1 MVTGWVSYHNSNA
14 KYQILNFN
22 EENLFFADYNKN
34 HELTENNDIYNPK
47 FAYKKIKTKHFSQKE
62 KTLLKKYSKWREVC
76 AQNLNIPRNWVISDK
91 NLIKAS
97 KGKEVGLEKNK
108 KMYNQQLS
116 KFSDYIN
123 SKNLSKKG

>member
-1 MVTGWVSYHNSNA
+1 M
-14 KYQILNFN
+14 
-22 EENLFFADYNKN
+22 
-34 HELTENNDIYNPK
+34 
-47 FAYKKIKTKHFSQKE
+47 IKTKNFNQKQ
-62 KTLLKKYSKWREVC
+62 KTLLKKYSKWREVW

-123 SKNLSKKG
+123 SKNLSKKGK

>member
-1 MVTGWVSYHNSNA
+1 MQKMMFYI
-14 KYQILNFN
+14 YQELIKKR
-22 EENLFFADYNKN
+22 NLISKINNKN
-34 HELTENNDIYNPK
+34 HELTENNDIYNPR
-47 FAYKKIKTKHFSQKE
+47 FAYKKIKTKNFNQKE